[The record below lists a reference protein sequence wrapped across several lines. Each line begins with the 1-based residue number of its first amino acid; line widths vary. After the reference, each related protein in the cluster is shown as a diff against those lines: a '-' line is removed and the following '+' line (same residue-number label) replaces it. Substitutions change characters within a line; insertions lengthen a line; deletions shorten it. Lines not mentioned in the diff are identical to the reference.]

1 VRKLKLDAICA
12 GDGERAIIR
21 MLDAFARGETVKG
34 IPNVSTMDYAFE
46 KKEVVED
53 MDVVAFCDRDLIYDH
68 SPELLDQ
75 GIRSFL
81 TQKGCPY
88 KCTYCFNHAYNHM
101 FKGDGR
107 KILRRRSVSNLI
119 EEIVQVV
126 DAYPVV
132 RMLRFADDVFV
143 IQNDKWLEEFA
154 ERYPKEIGIPFYCLI
169 RCNSLTEEV
178 AQLLSKAGCRS
189 IGMSIE
195 AGTSKIRNDV
205 MKRNMPDEMLERSF
219 ALARKYGLNAF
230 ANTIL
235 AVPGTTY
242 QDDYKSV
249 MFSRKL
255 NPACPTFSIFSPFPG
270 TDLTKYAIDIGVLDP
285 EFDYNEVSA
294 WDRSVLNSYS
304 ADERMRQTNLAFLG
318 ALICKV
324 PRFML
329 PVMDFLVKQPWTPMY
344 RLVGSLVFTYLMG
357 TRVFPGAQPRSAR
370 GVLKAVIRSMQY
382 LLVFNQKAKID
393 TPTES
398 ALSSK

>member
-1 VRKLKLDAICA
+1 
-12 GDGERAIIR
+12 
-21 MLDAFARGETVKG
+21 
-34 IPNVSTMDYAFE
+34 
-46 KKEVVED
+46 
-53 MDVVAFCDRDLIYDH
+53 
-68 SPELLDQ
+68 
-75 GIRSFL
+75 
-81 TQKGCPY
+81 
-88 KCTYCFNHAYNHM
+88 
-101 FKGDGR
+101 
-107 KILRRRSVSNLI
+107 
-119 EEIVQVV
+119 
-126 DAYPVV
+126 
-132 RMLRFADDVFV
+132 
-143 IQNDKWLEEFA
+143 
-154 ERYPKEIGIPFYCLI
+154 
-169 RCNSLTEEV
+169 
-178 AQLLSKAGCRS
+178 
-189 IGMSIE
+189 
-195 AGTSKIRNDV
+195 
-205 MKRNMPDEMLERSF
+205 MLERSF